1 MRPPGFNHLSRA
13 TNTYRAKKNSIS
25 FTSTRKLGSSL
36 HTRACDGWSQ
46 TTTSELYL
54 QRLASHFEQKCLH
67 RWPQP
72 VHFLEQVALSW
83 KRLNRNDE
91 RCCGENRGA
100 PWRYWSLVIVF
111 RPVISNIENI
121 VRTSSSVNSALFWKE
136 LINIQKTVKMKYRRF
151 TLTMTCNSVKLRYQ
165 KCFWIIWFSVY
176 QCCSQVLKTES
187 WTIHSHC
194 VNLHDKFAECR
205 VLLNRLQSPRS
216 FKSIHQY
223 QWNRL

>member
-1 MRPPGFNHLSRA
+1 MRLPGFNHLSRA
-13 TNTYRAKKNSIS
+13 TNTCRAKKNSIS

-91 RCCGENRGA
+91 RCCAENRGT

-111 RPVISNIENI
+111 RPVIS
-121 VRTSSSVNSALFWKE
+121 
-136 LINIQKTVKMKYRRF
+136 
-151 TLTMTCNSVKLRYQ
+151 MTCNSVKLRYQ

-187 WTIHSHC
+187 LTIHSHC
-194 VNLHDKFAECR
+194 VNLHEKFAECR